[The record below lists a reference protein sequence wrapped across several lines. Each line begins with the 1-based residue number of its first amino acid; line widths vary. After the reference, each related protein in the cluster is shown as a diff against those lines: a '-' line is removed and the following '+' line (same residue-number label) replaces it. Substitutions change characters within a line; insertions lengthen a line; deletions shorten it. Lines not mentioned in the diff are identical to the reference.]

1 MIARESLRG
10 GSEVGIRLARSV
22 RSVVGVALVLVGA
35 CAYEQEQM
43 VSSMPS
49 PTAVPILTLM
59 VDVVG
64 PATNTL
70 WGVDNPDTDVEW
82 RELADAAELTIRAF
96 RQIKEGGIGPNDM
109 AWAADPRWQAYSDA
123 VISSAEEA
131 RIAIEHRDPEALRD
145 ANNDL
150 YAPCE
155 ACHLVFHPTI
165 RPEES

>member
-1 MIARESLRG
+1 
-10 GSEVGIRLARSV
+10 VNIRLARSV
-22 RSVVGVALVLVGA
+22 RSGVALALVVLAA
-35 CAYEQEQM
+35 CAHEQQQM

-70 WGVDNPDTDVEW
+70 WGIDNPVTDVEW

-96 RQIKEGGIGPNDM
+96 RQIKEGGIGPNDR

-131 RIAIEHRDPEALRD
+131 RMAIEHRDSEALRD

-155 ACHLVFHPTI
+155 ACHLDFHPTI

>member
-1 MIARESLRG
+1 
-10 GSEVGIRLARSV
+10 
-22 RSVVGVALVLVGA
+22 
-35 CAYEQEQM
+35 
-43 VSSMPS
+43 MPS

-59 VDVVG
+59 VDVVA

-70 WGVDNPDTDVEW
+70 WGIDNPDTDVEW

-123 VISSAEEA
+123 AIAAAEEA
-131 RIAIEHRDPEALRD
+131 RIAIEHRDAGALRE
-145 ANNDL
+145 ANAEL
-150 YAPCE
+150 YGTCG
-155 ACHLVFHPTI
+155 ACHLDFHPTI

>member
-1 MIARESLRG
+1 MA
-10 GSEVGIRLARSV
+10 
-22 RSVVGVALVLVGA
+22 
-35 CAYEQEQM
+35 
-43 VSSMPS
+43 SSMPS

-59 VDVVG
+59 VDVVA

-70 WGVDNPDTDVEW
+70 WGVDNPETDVEW
-82 RELADAAELTIRAF
+82 RELADAAELAIRAF

-123 VISSAEEA
+123 VISTAEEA

-155 ACHLVFHPTI
+155 ACHLDFHPTI

>member
-1 MIARESLRG
+1 
-10 GSEVGIRLARSV
+10 VGIRLARSV
-22 RSVVGVALVLVGA
+22 RSVVGVALVFVAA

-43 VSSMPS
+43 ASSMPS

-59 VDVVG
+59 VDVVA

-70 WGVDNPDTDVEW
+70 WGVDNPETDVEW
-82 RELADAAELTIRAF
+82 RELADAAELAIRAF

-123 VISSAEEA
+123 VISTAEEA

-155 ACHLVFHPTI
+155 ACHLEFHPTI

>member
-1 MIARESLRG
+1 MDSRSGQIIRG
-10 GSEVGIRLARSV
+10 AVS
-22 RSVVGVALVLVGA
+22 VALVLAGA
-35 CAYEQEQM
+35 CANEQEQTEAR
-43 VSSMPS
+43 MPA

-70 WGVDNPDTDVEW
+70 RGVEYPDTDVEW

-96 RQIKEGGIGPNDM
+96 RQIKAGGIGPNDM
-109 AWAADPRWQAYSDA
+109 AWVADPRWQAHSDA
-123 VISSAEEA
+123 VISSAEAA
-131 RIAIEHRDPEALRD
+131 RIAIERRDLDAFREAN
-145 ANNDL
+145 ADL

-155 ACHLVFHPTI
+155 ACHLEFHPTI